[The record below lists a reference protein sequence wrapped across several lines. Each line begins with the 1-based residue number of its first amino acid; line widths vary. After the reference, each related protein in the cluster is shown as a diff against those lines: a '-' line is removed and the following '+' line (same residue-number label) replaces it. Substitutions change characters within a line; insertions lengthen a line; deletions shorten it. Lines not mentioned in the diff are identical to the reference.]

1 MKKRTIWTKLGDF
14 LEGRGFYIVLALCI
28 VAIGGSGYYL
38 YRMISLSDQLANQS
52 VSAQASVPSGAAQEK
67 TDTEQAVEDAVVAEH
82 GNRHTASIFSK
93 DVDHMTRFVRVI
105 ETTIYVKNSATK
117 AGVGIGGEGH
127 CTMTIAGPT
136 GEGITCAK
144 SFCRRR
150 RCMLAEGGLR
160 II

>member
-93 DVDHMTRFVRVI
+93 DVDHMTRFARVI

-150 RCMLAEGGLR
+150 CMLAEGGLR